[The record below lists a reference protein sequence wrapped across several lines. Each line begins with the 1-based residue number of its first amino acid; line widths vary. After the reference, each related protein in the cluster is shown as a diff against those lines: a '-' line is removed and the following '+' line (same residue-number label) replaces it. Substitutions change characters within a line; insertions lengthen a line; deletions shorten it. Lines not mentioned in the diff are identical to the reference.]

1 MSIQMNAKEAKYDHR
16 EVARA
21 IKSLVHKVGVA
32 DLAKRLKV
40 TPAAVYFWLGA
51 GSRKS
56 NPKPDTAKRLLKLK
70 ARLATV
76 RKEA

>member
-1 MSIQMNAKEAKYDHR
+1 MTATSQTTTVDKR
-16 EVARA
+16 EVKRA
-21 IKSLVHKVGVA
+21 VTSLVHKLGVA

-40 TPAAVYFWLGA
+40 TPAAVYLWLGA

-56 NPKPDTAKRLLKLK
+56 NPRPDTAKRLLKLK
-70 ARLATV
+70 ARLATA